1 MKYRLLAFIIIKVK
15 QGENMPNIIKRFCNT
30 FLVEGIFALVIGLLI
45 LLLPQISTLALS
57 LMISVGLILT
67 GIYKLISA
75 IIRRDEIENSWLSS
89 IIAFLI
95 IGIGTYLTLRPLFSL
110 AVLTIAVGIYF
121 MLEGANS
128 MIIAFQSKNIFKHW
142 WVGILAGFAQF
153 TLAFLIFFWF
163 PQTALYTIGMLI
175 GINLLLAGI
184 ALISVYTGASCKRM
198 LEA

>member
-1 MKYRLLAFIIIKVK
+1 
-15 QGENMPNIIKRFCNT
+15 MPNIIKRFCNT